1 LVVLEEMRERKKH
14 RLPTQGGA
22 LMNKD
27 QFKGSWRQFK
37 GEVKKK
43 WGQFTDNDLLEVE
56 GDYDKFVGL
65 MQKRYGDRK
74 EEIERWTED
83 WCDRHQAEARR
94 ATESRNQ
101 A

>member
-1 LVVLEEMRERKKH
+1 
-14 RLPTQGGA
+14 
-22 LMNKD
+22 MNKD

-65 MQKRYGDRK
+65 MQKRYGNRK

-83 WCDRHQAEARR
+83 WCDRHWAESRR

>member
-1 LVVLEEMRERKKH
+1 
-14 RLPTQGGA
+14 
-22 LMNKD
+22 MNKD

-37 GEVKKK
+37 GELKKK
-43 WGQFTDNDLLEVE
+43 WGEFTDNDLLEVE

-83 WCDRHQAEARR
+83 WWDRHQTEARR

>member
-1 LVVLEEMRERKKH
+1 
-14 RLPTQGGA
+14 
-22 LMNKD
+22 MNKD

-37 GEVKKK
+37 GELKKK
-43 WGQFTDNDLLEVE
+43 WGEFTDNDLLEVE

-83 WCDRHQAEARR
+83 WSDRHQAEARR

>member
-1 LVVLEEMRERKKH
+1 
-14 RLPTQGGA
+14 
-22 LMNKD
+22 MNKE

-37 GEVKKK
+37 GELKKK
-43 WGQFTDNDLLEVE
+43 WGEFTDNDLLEVE

-83 WCDRHQAEARR
+83 WWDRHRAEARR

>member
-1 LVVLEEMRERKKH
+1 
-14 RLPTQGGA
+14 
-22 LMNKD
+22 MNKD
-27 QFKGSWRQFK
+27 QFKGSWRQLK

-74 EEIERWTED
+74 EEIVRWTED

-94 ATESRNQ
+94 ASESRNQ

>member
-1 LVVLEEMRERKKH
+1 
-14 RLPTQGGA
+14 
-22 LMNKD
+22 MNKE
-27 QFKGSWRQFK
+27 QFKGSWRQLT
-37 GEVKKK
+37 GELKKK
-43 WGQFTDNDLLEVE
+43 WGEFTDNDLLEVE

-83 WCDRHQAEARR
+83 WCERHQIEARR

>member
-1 LVVLEEMRERKKH
+1 
-14 RLPTQGGA
+14 
-22 LMNKD
+22 MNKD

-37 GEVKKK
+37 GELKKK
-43 WGQFTDNDLLEVE
+43 WGEFTDNDLLEVE

-74 EEIERWTED
+74 EEIERWTQD

>member
-1 LVVLEEMRERKKH
+1 
-14 RLPTQGGA
+14 
-22 LMNKD
+22 MNKD

-37 GEVKKK
+37 GELKKK
-43 WGQFTDNDLLEVE
+43 WGEFTDNDLLEVE

-83 WCDRHQAEARR
+83 WWTGIRQRPGGRR
-94 ATESRNQ
+94 NPEIKPDDTRAPDFYDIFC
-101 A
+101 